1 MTSSGDQLGNRGLSG
16 GRNSAQSN
24 PAKDMIAQAY
34 AKRRQLDQSKRSKH
48 SVNAKKSISHSRQS
62 SYSTANLGAHNNS
75 MLQNR
80 NRLEEDE
87 ENEGSRNMSLD
98 MPQDEPVQTDD
109 QEPGMQQLNKSMD
122 FYQKRQQLMKK
133 PILEYQKQSAN

>member
-1 MTSSGDQLGNRGLSG
+1 M
-16 GRNSAQSN
+16 
-24 PAKDMIAQAY
+24 
-34 AKRRQLDQSKRSKH
+34 
-48 SVNAKKSISHSRQS
+48 NAKKSISHSRQS

-122 FYQKRQQLMKK
+122 FYQKR
-133 PILEYQKQSAN
+133 